1 MPKVLREWLQKAG
14 RRAGSAGKG
23 FINKEKLSQAAGRL
37 RKRIPK
43 RFDPKGFDV
52 KTLAEHSGSIRWVLA
67 IIALFLAAELA
78 SRIAGLFI
86 RPTYPTVG
94 KRNAPNAQPNYP
106 ADDYDA
112 ILRRNMFN
120 VEGKIP
126 PPFDQGLL
134 DCMSQARP
142 STQRMQLQGTIVMN
156 DEKLSVALVQEDGNA
171 LKIAVKKD
179 DTFFDK
185 FVAMKV
191 ERKKLCFQVK
201 STQEFEF
208 IEIPDDSAGIGVSP
222 SLSGGGDGITPV
234 SENSFAIKKNFLNE
248 KLGNL
253 NEILQTA
260 RAVPNIEAGTGKFKG
275 FLIQSIESNSPFAQ
289 LGLRQGDVLTDVNDI
304 NLDNPGKGLEAFQKL
319 KDSPKVTLVI
329 LRGGQKTTLSY
340 EVQQ

>member
-1 MPKVLREWLQKAG
+1 MQKAG
-14 RRAGSAGKG
+14 RRAGSAGRK
-23 FINKEKLSQAAGRL
+23 FVNREKFARAARSL

-43 RFDPKGFDV
+43 RFNASGFEL
-52 KTLAEHSGSIRWVLA
+52 KTIGEHSGAIRWTLA
-67 IIALFLAAELA
+67 VVALFLAAELS
-78 SRIAGLFI
+78 SRIIGLFI
-86 RPTYPTVG
+86 RPTYPTAL
-94 KRNAPNAQPNYP
+94 RRAMPSAQPVYP

-134 DCMSQARP
+134 DCMSQAKP
-142 STQRMQLQGTIVMN
+142 STQRLQLQGTIVMN
-156 DEKLSVALVQEDGNA
+156 DEKLSVALIQEEGNP
-171 LKIAVKKD
+171 LKIGVKKD
-179 DTFFDK
+179 ETFFDK

-191 ERKKLCFQVK
+191 ERKKFCFQVK
-201 STQEFEF
+201 STQEFEYV
-208 IEIPDDSAGIGVSP
+208 EIPDDSSGLGGSP
-222 SLSGGGDGITPV
+222 SLSGGGDGIQPV
-234 SENSFAIKKNFLNE
+234 SENSFAIKKNFLSE

-260 RAVPNIEAGTGKFKG
+260 RAVPNIEPGTGKFKG

-319 KDSPKVTLVI
+319 KDSPQVTLVI
-329 LRGGQKTTLSY
+329 IRGGQKTTLNY
-340 EVQQ
+340 EVK